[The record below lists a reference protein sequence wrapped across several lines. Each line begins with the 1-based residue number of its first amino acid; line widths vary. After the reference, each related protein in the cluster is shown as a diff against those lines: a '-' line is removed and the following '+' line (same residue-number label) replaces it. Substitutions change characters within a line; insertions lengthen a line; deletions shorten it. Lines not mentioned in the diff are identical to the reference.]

1 MTPPSGP
8 RAYLWNPRGVLA
20 LDGAVERVEPG
31 AGDLCDALDRVAR
44 SPGWWAGWIAYDGHA
59 RFTRF
64 ERAATGPLRPPPAAG
79 GGGGARPVVR
89 ASLDRA
95 GYLAAVR
102 AALAAIGR
110 GDVYQV
116 NLCVRFDLQGVPAG
130 LAGAWWRLA
139 AELRP
144 RWCALLQDGGH
155 EVACLSPE
163 RFLEVDGR
171 RVRTSPIKGTR
182 PRGRTPAEDRRNAA
196 ELAADPKERAE
207 NIMIVDL
214 LRNDLGRVAR
224 LGSVR
229 ASRLLEVETYPH
241 LHHLVS
247 TVEAELAP
255 GRGLGDLVAAAFPCG
270 SVTGAPKLAAM
281 RLIRRLE
288 PAARGVSMGAVGWIR
303 STGRPAALRARLGVA
318 IRTVEL
324 AGDRAWLC
332 AGSGI
337 VAQSDAAAEYD
348 ELRLKADALLR
359 ALGAGED
366 AG

>member
-1 MTPPSGP
+1 M
-8 RAYLWNPRGVLA
+8 LA
-20 LDGAVERVEPG
+20 LHEPVERVEPD
-31 AGDLCDALDRVAR
+31 AGDLRAALDRVAR
-44 SPGWWAGWIAYDGHA
+44 TAGWWAGWIAYDGRA

-64 ERAATGPLRPPPAAG
+64 EQAATLPPRRYPVPRPPPG
-79 GGGGARPVVR
+79 GRPRPAVR
-89 ASLDRA
+89 SSLDRA
-95 GYLAAVR
+95 GYLAAVQ

-110 GDVYQV
+110 GDCYQV
-116 NLCVRFDLQGVPAG
+116 NLCIRFDLEGVDRGA
-130 LAGAWWRLA
+130 AGAWWQLV

-144 RWCALLQDGGH
+144 RFCALLEDADH

-163 RFLEVDGR
+163 RFLEVHGR

-182 PRGRTPAEDRRNAA
+182 PRGRTAAEDRRHAD

-224 LGSVR
+224 PGSVR

-270 SVTGAPKLAAM
+270 SVTGAPKIAAM
-281 RLIRRLE
+281 RLIERLE
-288 PAARGVSMGAVGWIR
+288 PAARGVSMGTVGWIH
-303 STGRPAALRARLGVA
+303 STGRPDGLRARLGVA
-318 IRTVEL
+318 IRTAEL

-359 ALGAGED
+359 ALGAGP
-366 AG
+366 AGR